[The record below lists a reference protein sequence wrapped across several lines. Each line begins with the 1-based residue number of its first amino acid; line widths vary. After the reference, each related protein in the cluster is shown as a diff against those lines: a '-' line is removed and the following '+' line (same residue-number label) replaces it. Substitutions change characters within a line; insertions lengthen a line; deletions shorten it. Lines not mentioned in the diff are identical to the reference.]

1 MGFPP
6 TFFFSCP
13 PTIAV
18 TRGNGERELTTVS
31 GGATGE
37 MTSGGPDAL
46 ERALAPVVG
55 AFGLAVVDC
64 ERAARTLRVIVE
76 GDRPLDL
83 DRIAEVSAAV
93 SVFLDERPELAPS
106 HRYDLEVSSPG
117 LERRLRRAAQFAR
130 SVGQRIAVR
139 TVATAP
145 GERRAEGALLSA
157 DEDGFAIALDDSSTR
172 RIAYA
177 DVDRA
182 HTVFDWKAS
191 LASAKRDARQVDA
204 GAAR

>member
-13 PTIAV
+13 PTTGV

-31 GGATGE
+31 SGATGD
-37 MTSGGPDAL
+37 MTSAGSDAF
-46 ERALAPVVG
+46 ERALWPVVG
-55 AFGLAVVDC
+55 AFGLEVVDS
-64 ERAARTLRVIVE
+64 EQAGRTLRVIVE

-93 SVFLDERPELAPS
+93 SAFLDERPDLAPL
-106 HRYDLEVSSPG
+106 HRYELEVSSPG
-117 LERRLRRAAQFAR
+117 LERRLRRAAHFAR

-145 GERRAEGALLSA
+145 GERRAEGALLNA
-157 DEDGFAIALDDSSTR
+157 DEDGFLIALDDGSTQQ
-172 RIAYA
+172 IAYA

-182 HTVFDWKAS
+182 HTVFDWKAA
-191 LASAKRDARQVDA
+191 LASAKRDAHQVEDV
-204 GAAR
+204 AR